1 MRNGIAPEMN
11 RAEYLARIQC
21 VLDHI
26 ELHLGDELDV
36 EGLAKVGC
44 FSPYHFHRVFGA
56 VVGEPLM
63 AFVTRLR
70 LERAAQLLCIDRH
83 RGVSEIGTAVGIPD
97 STVFARAFRRQ
108 FNMSASAWRKAKDAK
123 SKQSKEE
130 GKQSKD
136 FGEPF
141 RHLVSTHERERRQTM
156 TDKLEIAI
164 EVRDASARTLAYVR
178 HIGPYAGDAAL
189 FQRLFGKVFTW
200 AGPRGFVRPDTE
212 VLSIY
217 HDNPEITPPERLR
230 ISVGLTVPAGT
241 AADGEIGICEIPAG
255 NYAVAT
261 CALRP
266 DQYAAAWDEL
276 MAGWLPESG
285 WQPDDRPCFEV
296 MKNDPSK
303 DPDGLHRVE
312 IWEPVRPL

>member
-1 MRNGIAPEMN
+1 MAPEMN
-11 RAEYLARIQC
+11 RAEYLARIQR

-26 ELHLGDELDV
+26 EAHLDEELSVDS
-36 EGLAKVGC
+36 LALVGC

-56 VVGEPLM
+56 VVGESLI

-70 LERAAQLLCIDRH
+70 LEKAAQLLCIDR
-83 RGVSEIGTAVGIPD
+83 RRSVSEICGAVGIPD
-97 STVFARAFRRQ
+97 SAVFARAFRRQ
-108 FNMSASAWRKAKDAK
+108 FGMSASAWRKAKDAK

-130 GKQSKD
+130 GKHGKD
-136 FGEPF
+136 FEEDF
-141 RHLVSTHERERRQTM
+141 RHLVSTHERERRQKM

-164 EVRDASARTLAYVR
+164 EVRQAAARTLAYVR

-189 FQRLFGKVFTW
+189 FQRLFGKVFAW
-200 AGPRGFVRPDTE
+200 AGPRGLMGPDAE

-217 HDNPEITPPERLR
+217 HDNPEITPPEHLR

-241 AADGEIGICEIPAG
+241 AAAGEIGICEIPAG

-261 CALRP
+261 CVLRP

-285 WQPDDRPCFEV
+285 WQPDERPCFEV

-303 DPDGLHRVE
+303 DPENLHRVE